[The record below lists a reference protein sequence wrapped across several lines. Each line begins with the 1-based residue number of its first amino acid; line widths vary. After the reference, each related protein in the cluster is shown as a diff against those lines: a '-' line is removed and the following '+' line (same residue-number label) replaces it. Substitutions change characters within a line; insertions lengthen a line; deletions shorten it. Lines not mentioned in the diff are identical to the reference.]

1 MNGKKAQLESGDQL
15 MADST
20 KRKEIMCFKRGDGTL
35 VRDAKDPIGAIMPYI
50 MRGRNES
57 AVYVKKSYCVDNMQ
71 QYIREQRKQGKRIT
85 VFNIISATFLHTF
98 LRRPQLNRFVAGRRL
113 YQHNSFDILY
123 VVKTAL
129 TDEGLESIAKVNFD
143 GDDTLENVKD
153 KMDYHIDE
161 IKGSEGKEDD
171 RFIGLVTKLPRCL
184 LRVLLWI
191 GRVLDFHG
199 LMPKFLRDL
208 IPLYSSVFISH
219 LGSIGGDALF
229 HHLYEFGSTSVFCTI
244 GKIYYKPYRDIYTD
258 EVVWKKTI
266 DLNLTIDERICDGYY
281 MIKSL
286 QLFDAYIDNPALLE
300 QSPNEAIAEEEKKQQ
315 KRFEEQQLKTAITPD
330 SEDKPK
336 ARDAQLHPIRDYW
349 DNMMEHPN
357 DDE

>member
-1 MNGKKAQLESGDQL
+1 MFY
-15 MADST
+15 
-20 KRKEIMCFKRGDGTL
+20 KRSDGTL
-35 VRDAKDPIGAIMPYI
+35 VKDSKDPIGAIMPFI

-57 AVYVKKSYCVDNMQ
+57 AVYLSKSYCIENMQ
-71 QYIREQRKQGKRIT
+71 QYIREQRKLGRRIT

-113 YQHNSFDILY
+113 YQHNTFDILY
-123 VVKTAL
+123 VVKTTM
-129 TDEGLESIAKVNFD
+129 TDEGIESIAKVNFD
-143 GDDTLENVKD
+143 GDDSLEKVKD
-153 KMDYHIDE
+153 KMDHHISE

-171 RFIGLVTKLPRCL
+171 KFIGLITKLPRFA
-184 LRVLLWI
+184 LRFLIWI

-199 LMPKFLRDL
+199 IMPKSLLEL

-229 HHLYEFGSTSVFCTI
+229 HHLYEFGTTSVFCTI
-244 GKIYYKPYRDIYTD
+244 GKVYLKPYRDIYTE

-286 QLFDAYIDNPALLE
+286 ELFDSYIDNPALLE
-300 QSPNEAIAEEEKKQQ
+300 LTPNEAIEEEER
-315 KRFEEQQLKTAITPD
+315 KRIQREEERQARLRA
-330 SEDKPK
+330 K
-336 ARDAQLHPIRDYW
+336 AEKGEEPAQPSDRAHLMQDYW
-349 DNMMEHPN
+349 EDMMEHPT
-357 DDE
+357 DER

>member
-1 MNGKKAQLESGDQL
+1 
-15 MADST
+15 
-20 KRKEIMCFKRGDGTL
+20 MCFKRGDGTL

-57 AVYVKKSYCVDNMQ
+57 AVYLKKSYCVENMQ
-71 QYIREQRKQGKRIT
+71 QYIRGQRQQGKRIT

-98 LRRPQLNRFVAGRRL
+98 MRRPNLNRFVAGRRL
-113 YQHNSFDILY
+113 YQHDSFDILY

-143 GDDTLENVKD
+143 GDDTLEKVKD
-153 KMDYHIDE
+153 KMDYHIDA

-171 RFIGLVTKLPRCL
+171 RFIGLVTKLPRCA
-184 LRVLLWI
+184 LRVLLLI

-199 LMPKFLRDL
+199 FMPKFLRDL

-244 GKIYYKPYRDIYTD
+244 GKIYYKPYRDIRTD
-258 EVVWKKTI
+258 AVVWKKTI

-300 QSPNEAIAEEEKKQQ
+300 LSPNEAIAEEEQ
-315 KRFEEQQLKTAITPD
+315 KRKQRLQEQQMKPTATPD
-330 SEDKPK
+330 IEDKPK
-336 ARDAQLHPIRDYW
+336 SQDGHLRPIQDYW
-349 DNMMEHPN
+349 EDMMEHPN
-357 DDE
+357 DDQ

>member
-1 MNGKKAQLESGDQL
+1 
-15 MADST
+15 
-20 KRKEIMCFKRGDGTL
+20 MCFKRGDGTL
-35 VRDAKDPIGAIMPYI
+35 VRDSKDPIGAIMPYI

-57 AVYVKKSYCVDNMQ
+57 AVYLKKSYCVENMQ

-85 VFNIISATFLHTF
+85 VFNIFSATFLHTF
-98 LRRPQLNRFVAGRRL
+98 MRRPQLNRFVAGRRL

-143 GDDTLENVKD
+143 GDDTLDDVKQ

-161 IKGSEGKEDD
+161 IKDSEGKEDD
-171 RFIGLVTKLPRCL
+171 RFIGLITRLPRSF
-184 LRVLLWI
+184 LRVLLLI

-199 LMPKFLRDL
+199 LMPKVLRDL

-229 HHLYEFGSTSVFCTI
+229 HHLYEFGSTSIFCTI
-244 GKIYYKPYRDIYTD
+244 GKIYYKPYRDILTD

-266 DLNLTIDERICDGYY
+266 DMNLTIDERICDGYY

-286 QLFDAYIDNPALLE
+286 QLFDSYIDNPALLE
-300 QSPNEAIAEEEKKQQ
+300 LSPNEAIAEEELKRKQ
-315 KRFEEQQLKTAITPD
+315 REEQLATSPAAPVEKGEAIPQN
-330 SEDKPK
+330 E
-336 ARDAQLHPIRDYW
+336 RLHPVQEYW
-349 DNMMEHPN
+349 ENMMDHPS
-357 DDE
+357 DPT

>member
-1 MNGKKAQLESGDQL
+1 
-15 MADST
+15 
-20 KRKEIMCFKRGDGTL
+20 MCFKRGDGTL
-35 VRDAKDPIGAIMPYI
+35 VRNSKDPIGAIMPYI

-57 AVYVKKSYCVDNMQ
+57 AVYLRKSYCVENMQ
-71 QYIREQRKQGKRIT
+71 QYIREQRKQGRRIT

-113 YQHNSFDILY
+113 YQHDSFDILY

-129 TDEGLESIAKVNFD
+129 TDEGLESIAKVTFD
-143 GDDTLENVKD
+143 GDDTLVDVKD

-171 RFIGLVTKLPRCL
+171 RFIGLVTKLPRSV

-191 GRVLDFHG
+191 ARVIDFHG
-199 LMPKFLRDL
+199 LMPKVLRDL

-258 EVVWKKTI
+258 EVVWKRTI

-300 QSPNEAIAEEEKKQQ
+300 LSPNEAVAEEERKKKQ
-315 KRFEEQQLKTAITPD
+315 REEQQGQSPATP
-330 SEDKPK
+330 SAEEKDKSQGE
-336 ARDAQLHPIRDYW
+336 RLHPVQDYW
-349 DNMMEHPN
+349 EDMMDHPG
-357 DDE
+357 DSK

>member
-1 MNGKKAQLESGDQL
+1 
-15 MADST
+15 
-20 KRKEIMCFKRGDGTL
+20 MCFKRSDGTL
-35 VRDAKDPIGAIMPYI
+35 VRDSKDPIGSIMPYV

-57 AVYVKKSYCVDNMQ
+57 AVYMRKSYCVENMQ

-98 LRRPQLNRFVAGRRL
+98 LRRPQLNRFISGRRL

-129 TDEGLESIAKVNFD
+129 TDEGIESIAKVNFD
-143 GDDTLENVKD
+143 GDDTLEKVKD
-153 KMDYHIDE
+153 KMDSHIE
-161 IKGSEGKEDD
+161 AIKGSEGKEDD
-171 RFIGLVTKLPRCL
+171 RFIGLISKLPRSV
-184 LRVLLWI
+184 LRILLWI

-199 LMPKFLRDL
+199 LMPKSLRDL

-229 HHLYEFGSTSVFCTI
+229 HHLYEFGSTSIFCTI
-244 GKIYYKPYRDIYTD
+244 GKVYYKPYRDIYTD
-258 EVVWKKTI
+258 GVVWKKTI

-300 QSPNEAIAEEEKKQQ
+300 LSPKEAMAEEERKREQRLMEQQ
-315 KRFEEQQLKTAITPD
+315 KKSSAVPD
-330 SEDKPK
+330 VENKSEPQGQHKSPM
-336 ARDAQLHPIRDYW
+336 QDYW
-349 DNMMEHPN
+349 EDMMEHPTN
-357 DDE
+357 IK